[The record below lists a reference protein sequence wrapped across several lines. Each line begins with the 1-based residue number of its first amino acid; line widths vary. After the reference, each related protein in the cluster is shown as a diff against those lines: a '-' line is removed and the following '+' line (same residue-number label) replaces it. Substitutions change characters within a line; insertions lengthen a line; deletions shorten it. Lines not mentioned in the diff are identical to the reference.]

1 MVWAGDDVVTE
12 ECPKSAIRGESLAW
26 VELYW
31 LTNGRVSVNAEEW
44 PARAAEAMALI
55 EGWVGEQV
63 SYGTDRTK

>member
-1 MVWAGDDVVTE
+1 MVWAGEDVVTE

-31 LTNGRVSVNAEEW
+31 LTKGRVSVNAEEW